1 MHISADD
8 AHADDAAAALGFAAL
23 ATNRLFAPDALLPP
37 GRARRGAAKKPSVA
51 GPEPASRAHSGSGT
65 SSTKGSPTKRVAK
78 RAQGDAAAAAADA
91 REKAATPVP
100 TLIAPAPVGP
110 LAVAEAKAGTSAPER
125 PRVSALKGPRKMK
138 RGEAS
143 TAASGSQ
150 ELRDRLRSF
159 YERCSPE
166 KLGNID
172 LIIERCAVDAP
183 QQRAPDSAHKQC

>member
-1 MHISADD
+1 VHISADD

-37 GRARRGAAKKPSVA
+37 GRARRGAAKKPTVA
-51 GPEPASRAHSGSGT
+51 GPEPASRAHSGSG
-65 SSTKGSPTKRVAK
+65 SNSTKGSPLKRVAK

-110 LAVAEAKAGTSAPER
+110 LAAAEAKPATSAPER
-125 PRVSALKGPRKMK
+125 PRVSALKGPNRKMK

-150 ELRDRLRSF
+150 ELRDRLRCF

-183 QQRAPDSAHKQC
+183 QQPQRTR